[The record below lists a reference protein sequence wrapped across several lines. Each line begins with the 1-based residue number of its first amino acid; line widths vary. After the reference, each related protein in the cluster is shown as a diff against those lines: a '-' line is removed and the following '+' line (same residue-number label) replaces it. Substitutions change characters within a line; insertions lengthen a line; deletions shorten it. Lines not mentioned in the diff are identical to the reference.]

1 MIYVIL
7 SVICMS
13 MLILSVKIA
22 GIRGANNNHVVLWN
36 YVIAF
41 AFTMVFNITGDKLSV
56 LKELAVLD
64 LNDVFVEKSL
74 PVTAFLV
81 LATGFVSGISFP
93 TNLIEVKDSTAI
105 NGSGISA
112 FFKQMSTIGGLLIAV
127 AFMGEKPGAIQ
138 WLGIALMTVAIVL
151 MVYDFKSLKIEK
163 GILLILI
170 FVTGSIME
178 TGNKVIS
185 KYTLDGYST
194 IYLSTIFF
202 VALIYLI
209 IYVAIKEKGQFKGF
223 TKQDIFYGAVLGLSN
238 VGNNFFKIKAMNVLP
253 AAIVIPIVAAGSLII
268 TNLVSIV
275 FFKEKA
281 NKLYGLAVVIAVISI
296 FLLNM

>member
-1 MIYVIL
+1 MLYVVL

-36 YVIAF
+36 YIIAF
-41 AFTMVFNITGDKLSV
+41 AVTMIVNIAGGKLAV
-56 LKELAVLD
+56 LKELGS
-64 LNDVFVEKSL
+64 LNMRDVFTEKNL
-74 PVTAFLV
+74 AVTAFLV
-81 LATGFVSGISFP
+81 LVTGFVSGISFP
-93 TNLIEVKDSTAI
+93 TNLIEIKDSTAV

-127 AFMGEKPGAIQ
+127 AFMGERPSSIQ
-138 WLGIALMTVAIVL
+138 WLGIALMTVAIVM

-185 KYTLDGYST
+185 KYTIDGYSM
-194 IYLSTIFF
+194 IYLSMIFF
-202 VALIYLI
+202 VATIYII
-209 IYVAIKEKGQFKGF
+209 IYMSIKEKDFKGF
-223 TKQDIFYGAVLGLSN
+223 SKLDIFYGAILGMSN
-238 VGNNFFKIKAMNVLP
+238 LGNNFCKIKALNVLP
-253 AAIVIPIVAAGSLII
+253 AAVVIPIVAAGSLIL
-268 TNLVSIV
+268 TNLVSII

-281 NKLYGLAVVIAVISI
+281 NKLYGAAVVIAVISI